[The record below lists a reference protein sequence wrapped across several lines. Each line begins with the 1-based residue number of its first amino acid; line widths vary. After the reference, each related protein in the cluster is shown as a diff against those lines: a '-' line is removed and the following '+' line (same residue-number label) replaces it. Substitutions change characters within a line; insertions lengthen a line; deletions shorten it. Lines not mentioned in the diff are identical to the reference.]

1 MNLVPGGVLWIGGLL
16 LAQQPEPARE
26 PEREPEQPKQQ
37 EPARGQAQGQ
47 ESSLPPAELAQARA
61 AIRALGERHRELQTL
76 ECNYEQLRSSALLV
90 EPLRSAGK
98 LRWRRE
104 PPCLVFEV
112 KEPRL
117 ARLRLDERR
126 YEVLR
131 PERKQ
136 LERFAFAGP
145 ELPRALLHA
154 FAPDLAQIEQRMQIR
169 GVERTGPEQSSL
181 RIRFAP
187 TDGALQDVLSSL
199 SIEVD
204 PRDATLRAIAYTDA
218 QGDEVELQLR
228 DIVRDPELREDAFEL
243 RAEPGTRVLEH
254 PAPKPKGK
262 AQDAGSGLGSGSD
275 SGSGSGSGAGA
286 PAKQPGGKK
295 ER

>member
-1 MNLVPGGVLWIGGLL
+1 MNLLPGGVLWLGGLL

-26 PEREPEQPKQQ
+26 PEQPKQQ
-37 EPARGQAQGQ
+37 EPARAQGQ
-47 ESSLPPAELAQARA
+47 ESALPPAELAQARA

-76 ECNYEQLRSSALLV
+76 ACDYEQLRSSALLV

-104 PPCLVFEV
+104 PACLMFEV
-112 KEPRL
+112 KEPSV

-154 FAPDLAQIEQRMQIR
+154 FAPDLTQIEQRMQIR
-169 GVERTGPEQSSL
+169 GVARTGPEQSWL

-187 TDGALQDVLSSL
+187 TDDALQDVLSSL

-228 DIVRDPELREDAFEL
+228 EIVRDPELREDAFEL

-254 PAPKPKGK
+254 PAPKPKET
-262 AQDAGSGLGSGSD
+262 GSGSG
-275 SGSGSGSGAGA
+275 SAAGSGSGSGAGA

-295 ER
+295 DR